1 MLRTVTPVERYLD
14 LYFDLYFGLN
24 KKTVYADW
32 LACAVFSFYPIKFG
46 LNWYAFCN
54 NNPVT
59 FIDPSG
65 MKPWEYF
72 STRDKA
78 AKDFG
83 FYIGQKSIDVEEEF
97 ASYIFEIEEE
107 DGRVYYFYDVP
118 RNDLESHEERSISF
132 SISWDGTY
140 GTLVAVT
147 HTHGAYDAD
156 TENLK
161 EGFSSTGNTASGV
174 DEMSDAY
181 WSDKNNIDYYVITPS
196 GKMSLYVAN
205 SGNYSGEL
213 ISSNMLVDSRIQIY
227 QHMRNTL
234 LWGLLQSN
242 FKKGTAQ
249 DYVNARRN
257 NPDSLSDTIKELEK
271 FR

>member
-1 MLRTVTPVERYLD
+1 
-14 LYFDLYFGLN
+14 
-24 KKTVYADW
+24 
-32 LACAVFSFYPIKFG
+32 
-46 LNWYAFCN
+46 
-54 NNPVT
+54 
-59 FIDPSG
+59 
-65 MKPWEYF
+65 
-72 STRDKA
+72 
-78 AKDFG
+78 
-83 FYIGQKSIDVEEEF
+83 
-97 ASYIFEIEEE
+97 
-107 DGRVYYFYDVP
+107 
-118 RNDLESHEERSISF
+118 
-132 SISWDGTY
+132 
-140 GTLVAVT
+140 
-147 HTHGAYDAD
+147 
-156 TENLK
+156 
-161 EGFSSTGNTASGV
+161 
-174 DEMSDAY
+174 MSDAY